1 MVNVLATL
9 NQLLHNRQEL
19 LLDGTADTPVGH
31 LDNLLVDVFLDDLVV
46 DRDGANFVLD
56 DRKLLA
62 VRLVREDVVQKL
74 QKKIFARA
82 LVHGVQ

>member
-1 MVNVLATL
+1 MQVDLSVKVVQSLYQVAT
-9 NQLLHNRQEL
+9 
-19 LLDGTADTPVGH
+19 DATADTPVGH

>member
-1 MVNVLATL
+1 MQIDLSMKVVQCPDQVAADAAADAT
-9 NQLLHNRQEL
+9 
-19 LLDGTADTPVGH
+19 VGH

-56 DRKLLA
+56 DCKLLS

-74 QKKIFARA
+74 QKKIFARS
-82 LVHGVQ
+82 